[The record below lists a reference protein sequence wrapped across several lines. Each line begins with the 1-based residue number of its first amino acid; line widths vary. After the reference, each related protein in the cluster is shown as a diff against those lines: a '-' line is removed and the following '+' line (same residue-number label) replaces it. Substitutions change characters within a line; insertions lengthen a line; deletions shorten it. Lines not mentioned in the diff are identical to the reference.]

1 MSKIVFILVLV
12 AISLITISVIIFFY
26 SQTPIVKNNSSS
38 RKVDVELTTIAT
50 FTYSRFLRI
59 REFEGKIYV
68 LTDHNILNANGK
80 VMFSFKATSPYD
92 FVVSNG
98 NYFVSDLPEDK
109 IISSKGTIETD
120 VWPSIMKIHNGKI
133 YVATLRSNKLDVIDP
148 KECKIV
154 KILRTPP
161 TPVDFL
167 FLNGNTY
174 ILSSSVGAIFLGK
187 KRTKLD
193 FGVFSMFS
201 DGKNIFVVSPKRIY
215 KLDLNLNIIKF
226 IETDYVINDAFFDG
240 SLYVSDTF
248 GYIRQF
254 NSDLKEIN
262 FKKFTDYAISILK
275 KGNDYYLSN
284 VNGVYK
290 NNNLILKSNFIED
303 VYDRNHILYQD
314 GRVKIGN
321 KIVKINGY
329 PIRII
334 VSGYTYCF
342 NRDGY
347 IYMFDNKANLI
358 LKKYISGGINGVKLF
373 DGRFYIITLNS
384 IVVLDKVTLNPIVSK
399 RISILPYKMKFYNN
413 RIYILSIYSR
423 TINEYSQNLSL
434 VKEYPLQNTCYDF
447 YIKDSKIHTDPNL
460 LISKYLKKYNTLI
473 TYDGKFLYIKNENFF
488 KKIKIYIDRIIFT
501 DGIYLL
507 TKDSLI
513 RLKFIEK

>member
-1 MSKIVFILVLV
+1 MSKIVLVLILV

-26 SQTPIVKNNSSS
+26 HQTPIIKNSFSS
-38 RKVDVELTTIAT
+38 RKTDVELTTIAT
-50 FTYSRFLRI
+50 FTYSKFLRI
-59 REFEGKIYV
+59 REFEGKIYI
-68 LTDHNILNANGK
+68 LTDHNILNTDGK
-80 VMFSFKATSPYD
+80 VLFTFKATSPYD

-98 NYFVSDLPEDK
+98 NYFVSDLPEDR
-109 IISSKGTIETD
+109 IISNKGVIETD

-148 KECKIV
+148 RECKII
-154 KILRTPP
+154 KTIRTPP

-167 FLNGNTY
+167 FLRENTY
-174 ILSSSVGAIFLGK
+174 ILSSSAGAVFLGK
-187 KRTKLD
+187 KRIKLD

-201 DGKNIFVVSPKRIY
+201 NGKSIFVISPRRIY
-215 KLDLNLNIIKF
+215 KLDLNLNIIKL

-240 SLYVSDTF
+240 NLYVSDTF

-262 FKKFTDYAISILK
+262 FKKFTDYTISILK

-290 NNNLILKSNFIED
+290 NNDLILKSNFIED
-303 VYDRNHILYQD
+303 VYDNDHILYQD
-314 GRVKIGN
+314 GRTKIGN

-358 LKKYISGGINGVKLF
+358 LKKYISGGVNGVKLF
-373 DGRFYIITLNS
+373 NGRFYIITLNS
-384 IVVLDKVTLNPIVSK
+384 IIVLDKVTLNPIVSK
-399 RISILPYKMKFYNN
+399 RISILPYKMKFYNKH
-413 RIYILSIYSR
+413 IYILSIYSR

-447 YIKDSKIHTDPNL
+447 YIENSKIHTDPNIV
-460 LISKYLKKYNTLI
+460 ISKYLKKYNTLI
-473 TYDGKFLYIKNENFF
+473 TYDGKFLYIKNKNFF
-488 KKIKIYIDRIIFT
+488 KKINISLDKIIFT
-501 DGIYLL
+501 DKIYLL
-507 TKDSLI
+507 TKNALI
-513 RLKFIEK
+513 SLKFIGK